1 MANLEKRRL
10 KVSTGSLPSD
20 KTALETLPFHHPFV
34 SQVDVVFPENITLA
48 NALSKL
54 ETRYVKGR
62 TRLSVIVVNGD
73 SFGSGEVTML
83 TTNTVGSSQDV
94 WCIDP
99 RGVLSL
105 CVCKETYE
113 SLGIVGKP
121 LPFKGRSDQH
131 VIQIPLRKSAVE
143 STKAYAKT
151 KASSEAWEERR
162 AAQERVEGWEVVYC
176 SRDHDRIPE
185 LSTTKD
191 AEVRQVRC
199 KKRESTDV
207 YIPSSS
213 LGARPTLAGS
223 KGKKPASYEDEIEDW
238 NRDLMDLFEWAGL
251 AALNSPR
258 ISARD
263 RADPYI
269 AVYEP
274 PQPSSVGNVTHL
286 CWRGLLAP
294 TFVHTIIEQT
304 CKSIESQASTA
315 QKPIF
320 AFITVHGVTTIPI
333 SYLSPGGEG
342 KEAQAFV
349 RLPRQDTE
357 DTWSLLV
364 NATPSGGVSW
374 TLLECIGQWD
384 TRWG

>member
-34 SQVDVVFPENITLA
+34 SQASLSGLLVDVVFPENITLA

-131 VIQIPLRKSAVE
+131 
-143 STKAYAKT
+143 
-151 KASSEAWEERR
+151 
-162 AAQERVEGWEVVYC
+162 
-176 SRDHDRIPE
+176 DHDRIPE